1 MIRVI
6 FISFIIYF
14 FITDPVYSQ
23 NKIGVALPMMIS
35 SENAEEKKLG
45 EQMLKGI
52 NDALEEYNKTG
63 QTNKISI
70 SAEDT
75 KKDPNEVLQIFNK
88 FGSDS
93 TVIAILG
100 PVFSSE
106 LINNEGAASFHKIP
120 IITPTATENFLAEKN
135 PFVFQL
141 NPTYDIRGRLMADF
155 AEGELKMK
163 NFVIFSEDTYGKKYS
178 DSFSDEVI
186 KNGGEIIYTNYY
198 SKDSTDLSAVL
209 EDLKDR
215 IFEKDR
221 FIDFGTVT
229 KSQMDKLKKVKFLFS
244 FPDSLYR
251 EKLVVSIYKLFGKG
265 ALRVTDSIGMNPVQI
280 KYPDNAKQYLLGY
293 ADAVY
298 IPISNS
304 GEMSKVIPQYF
315 SSNIKLPVL
324 GTSDWNNETI
334 LIENKMYIDQ
344 LYFDA
349 DFYIKDKSRDDF
361 ANMEESEIRNYYF
374 GYDAMKL
381 ILDKIAAGNNTR
393 QLLNSALESVS
404 NYPAV
409 HCNFTIK
416 GRTNHQMA
424 VMKFRNGI
432 LEKLKDFV
440 F

>member
-6 FISFIIYF
+6 FISFIF
-14 FITDPVYSQ
+14 FFLLTVQVYSQ
-23 NKIGVALPMMIS
+23 KKIGVALPMMKN
-35 SENAEEKKLG
+35 SENTEEKKLG

-52 NDALEEYNKTG
+52 NDALEEYNNAG
-63 QTNKISI
+63 QINKISI

-75 KKDPNEVLQIFNK
+75 KKDQTEVLQIFNK

-93 TVIAILG
+93 NVIAILG

-155 AEGELKMK
+155 AAGELKLK
-163 NFVIFSEDTYGKKYS
+163 NFVIFSEDTYGKNYA
-178 DSFSDEVI
+178 DSFTDEVN
-186 KNGGEIIYTNYY
+186 KNGGEIIYTKYY
-198 SKDSTDLSAVL
+198 SKDSIDLTAEL
-209 EDLKDR
+209 EDLKDK

-229 KSQMDKLKKVKFLFS
+229 TSQMDKLKKVKFLYS
-244 FPDSLYR
+244 YPDSLYR
-251 EKLVVSIYKLFGKG
+251 EKLVVSIYKLFGKD
-265 ALRVTDSIGMNPVQI
+265 AIRVTDSIGMTPVQI
-280 KYPDNAKQYLLGY
+280 KYTDNAKQYILGY

-304 GEMSKVIPQYF
+304 GEISKVIPQYF

-324 GTSDWNNETI
+324 GTSDWNNEAI

-361 ANMEESEIRNYYF
+361 ANMDESEIRNYYF

-381 ILDKIAAGNNTR
+381 ILDKISSGNNTR

-404 NYPAV
+404 NYAAV

-416 GRTNHQMA
+416 GRTNHQMP
-424 VMKFRNGI
+424 VMKFRNGGI
-432 LEKLKDFV
+432 EKLKDFIY
-440 F
+440 